1 MKFFSFPYLF
11 ALVSLF
17 LASCGGDNIE
27 YIELRL
33 PHKSEDLGAHESHYR
48 DALVSEL
55 RSRGLSAKREVKCAG
70 GRCDILT
77 DKYAIEIDRASKWH
91 EAIGQ
96 AVHYSITLKRKPCIA
111 LFDFHK
117 LSTEKREALKSVCA
131 KLGIK
136 IIFIYTTPVK
146 TAQSQNTFGRRSF
159 QQESQNTCSPVFA
172 GNFL

>member
-1 MKFFSFPYLF
+1 MKHSFLFFLAALF
-11 ALVSLF
+11 ISLVSC
-17 LASCGGDNIE
+17 SNDDTE
-27 YIELRL
+27 YIEIHHL
-33 PHKSEDLGAHESHYR
+33 PHKSENLATNESHYR
-48 DALVSEL
+48 DALLREL
-55 RSRGLSAKREVKCAG
+55 QLRGYSVRKEVKCRG

-77 DKYAIEIDRASKWH
+77 DKYAIEVDRASKRH

-136 IIFIYTTPVK
+136 IMFIYSAPIK
-146 TAQSQNTFGRRSF
+146 TAQF
-159 QQESQNTCSPVFA
+159 
-172 GNFL
+172 

>member
-1 MKFFSFPYLF
+1 MKLYYF
-11 ALVSLF
+11 LF
-17 LASCGGDNIE
+17 LSVLAFLTSCREPDIE
-27 YIELRL
+27 YVELYL
-33 PHKSEDLGAHESHYR
+33 PHKSENLATHESHYR
-48 DALVSEL
+48 DALVREL
-55 RSRGLSAKREVKCAG
+55 QLRGYSARKEVKCRG

-77 DKYAIEIDRASKWH
+77 DKYAIEVDRASKWH

-136 IIFIYTTPVK
+136 IMFIYAAPIK
-146 TAQSQNTFGRRSF
+146 TAQSQNIFGRRSF
-159 QQESQNTCSPVFA
+159 QRESQNTCSPVFA

>member
-1 MKFFSFPYLF
+1 MKLCYFLLLLLLASPL
-11 ALVSLF
+11 LV
-17 LASCGGDNIE
+17 SCGGPDIE

-33 PHKSEDLGAHESHYR
+33 PHKSENLATHESHYR
-48 DALVSEL
+48 DALVREL
-55 RSRGLSAKREVKCAG
+55 QLRGYSARKEVKCRG

-77 DKYAIEIDRASKWH
+77 DKYAIEVDRAPKWH

-96 AVHYSITLKRKPCIA
+96 AVHYAIMLKRKPCIA

-136 IIFIYTTPVK
+136 IMFIYAAPVK

-159 QQESQNTCSPVFA
+159 QRESQNICSPVFA

>member
-1 MKFFSFPYLF
+1 MKLYYF
-11 ALVSLF
+11 LF
-17 LASCGGDNIE
+17 LSVLAFLTSCRGPDIE
-27 YIELRL
+27 YVELCL
-33 PHKSEDLGAHESHYR
+33 PHKSENLATHESHYR
-48 DALVSEL
+48 DALLREL
-55 RSRGLSAKREVKCAG
+55 QLRGYSVRKEVKCRG

-77 DKYAIEIDRASKWH
+77 DKYTIEVDRASKWH

-136 IIFIYTTPVK
+136 IMFIYAAPIK
-146 TAQSQNTFGRRSF
+146 TVQSQNTFGRRSF
-159 QQESQNTCSPVFA
+159 QRESQNTCSPVFA